1 MTTSHFNEYQE
12 FANRELETACNLV
25 GGLLETNWTGI
36 LKAVAENPESKGSVS
51 ISLKIN
57 HLTADTRNLKA
68 SISYSVKTSDEAE
81 CIVRNKEAEEAE

>member
-1 MTTSHFNEYQE
+1 MTTSHSNEYQE

-36 LKAVAENPESKGSVS
+36 LKAVAEHPDSKGSVS

-57 HLTADTRNLKA
+57 HLSADTRNLKA

-81 CIVRNKEAEEAE
+81 CIVRNGTETEEE